1 MTVTKALIIASPF
14 IERILAGIKTWE
26 MRSTA
31 TKQRGRIALVRK
43 GSGLVVGTVEV
54 SDSIGPF
61 TQAQM
66 LDNADRHRI
75 ETDRILSGAVDKWK
89 YAWVLRDVRPLAQP
103 VTYSHPS
110 GAVIWVSLDTATQS
124 KLAGA

>member
-14 IERILAGIKTWE
+14 IERILAGTKTWE

-43 GSGLVVGTVEV
+43 GSGLVVGTAEL
-54 SDSIGPF
+54 SDSVGPL
-61 TQAQM
+61 TRAQM
-66 LDNADRHRI
+66 LDNTDRHRVD
-75 ETDRILSGAVDKWK
+75 TDRILSGAVDKWT

-103 VTYSHPS
+103 VQYIHPS
-110 GAVIWVSLDTATQS
+110 GAVIWVTLDTAARS
-124 KLAGA
+124 MLEGA

>member
-14 IERILAGIKTWE
+14 IERILAGIKAWE

-43 GSGLVVGTVEV
+43 GSGLVVGTVEL

-61 TQAQM
+61 TQTQM
-66 LDNADRHRI
+66 LDNTDRHRI

-103 VTYSHPS
+103 VTYSHPP
-110 GAVIWVSLDTATQS
+110 GAVIWVSLDTAAQS